1 MKIVQ
6 RKEFHEL
13 VFSDEEIKL
22 INEKKKIIFNHKGMS
37 QFANA
42 MAKILADIVQAIP
55 KEELQMNVDDSINPT
70 EKECVPAYSENKS
83 D

>member
-1 MKIVQ
+1 
-6 RKEFHEL
+6 
-13 VFSDEEIKL
+13 
-22 INEKKKIIFNHKGMS
+22 MS

-70 EKECVPAYSENKS
+70 EKEGVPAYSENKS

>member
-1 MKIVQ
+1 MSKMKIVQ

-37 QFANA
+37 QFENA
-42 MAKILADIVQAIP
+42 KAKILADIVQAIP
-55 KEELQMNVDDSINPT
+55 KEE
-70 EKECVPAYSENKS
+70 
-83 D
+83 